1 MLLRQGR
8 HSLCGR
14 AYGATRPCDPTSR
27 VAHCGLWSLTGREK
41 SKDGERWWKMVKDGE
56 RQILSSPNS
65 LGVVKDGECVSGQCK
80 NFNATATL
88 PEGFQTIFPT
98 TSDHLWLIRLIR
110 PRTLHE
116 LHVRRPG
123 RARVAGLFAS
133 PFGTRRGA
141 NVTKN
146 IKEHQRLFQIQ
157 VLFVCLFVARLN
169 PLERLGVGCWS
180 WMLVDV
186 HEAEESHFR
195 HLDTFVW
202 SLEWACLGQ
211 LKRLRRQPAT
221 VCRLF
226 KSFINN
232 LYIIL

>member
-1 MLLRQGR
+1 
-8 HSLCGR
+8 
-14 AYGATRPCDPTSR
+14 
-27 VAHCGLWSLTGREK
+27 
-41 SKDGERWWKMVKDGE
+41 
-56 RQILSSPNS
+56 
-65 LGVVKDGECVSGQCK
+65 
-80 NFNATATL
+80 L

-157 VLFVCLFVARLN
+157 VLFVCLFVCSPIESTWASW
-169 PLERLGVGCWS
+169 C
-180 WMLVDV
+180 WMLIMD
-186 HEAEESHFR
+186 ARGCS
-195 HLDTFVW
+195 W
-202 SLEWACLGQ
+202 SRGI
-211 LKRLRRQPAT
+211 
-221 VCRLF
+221 
-226 KSFINN
+226 SF
-232 LYIIL
+232 